1 MRVKLQYT
9 VDVHD
14 IPRELEWMSDRL
26 KKDMDEVFDIYK
38 QLDFDS
44 MDKSTKNIEQLRT
57 AMFDADTK
65 LQDIYGIIS
74 GYLAYISQAAGLPAN
89 QEQSEDNNVKQG

>member
-26 KKDMDEVFDIYK
+26 KKDMDDVFNIYK
-38 QLDFDS
+38 KLDFDS
-44 MDKSTKNIEQLRT
+44 MDKSMKNIEQLRT
-57 AMFDADTK
+57 VMFDADTK
-65 LQDIYGIIS
+65 LQDLYGIIS
-74 GYLAYISQAAGLPAN
+74 GYLAYISQATDQSVN
-89 QEQSEDNNVKQG
+89 QKQSEDNNFEKG

>member
-14 IPRELEWMSDRL
+14 IPTELEWMSDRL
-26 KKDMDEVFDIYK
+26 KKDMEDVFDIYK

-44 MDKSTKNIEQLRT
+44 MDKSMKNIEKLRT

-65 LQDIYGIIS
+65 LQDLYGIVS
-74 GYLAYISQAAGLPAN
+74 GYLAYISQANELPMN
-89 QEQSEDNNVKQG
+89 QKQSEETDVKQG